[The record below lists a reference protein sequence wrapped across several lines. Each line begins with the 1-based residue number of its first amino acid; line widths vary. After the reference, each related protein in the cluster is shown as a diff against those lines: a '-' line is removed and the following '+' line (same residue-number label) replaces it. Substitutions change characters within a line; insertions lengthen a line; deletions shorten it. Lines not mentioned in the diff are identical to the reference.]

1 MIRYMW
7 EIKAG
12 KIQDNGYTDGC
23 YSYLLQIPVT
33 SVYNMSLS
41 RISGTDLC
49 NGCLY
54 CLHMITVVVY
64 SESGGT
70 FKTTTTANL
79 AVSLERMGLDV
90 CVIDLDPQEGNLTS
104 LFDVGE
110 HRSDPDAD
118 NLVKH
123 ILEMPDGEFE
133 DLIETSDEGV
143 DVIPSHDMLG
153 NFTSNL
159 EQKIAY
165 ETGMKNM
172 SKEEFPR
179 YELLYDLL
187 WEKEQ
192 LHEEY
197 DAVLIDPNAR
207 AEDLL
212 YNSIYAMRTLVAPV
226 KPAGKGNLSLEGLD
240 ELVGNM
246 ESKLDIEV
254 GLSCVV
260 PSGVGQTNAHKQYSK
275 QFKNTDEFA
284 TPVAIPDRESLMDT
298 MWEAR
303 GSVYKVVEERW
314 KTFEEEGEM
323 VSRPGE
329 RRVRDRE
336 LETLQDIYE
345 LAAFIAED
353 TFDAE
358 IDPELVLDIH
368 DRGVERFNLRD
379 GAETEV
385 TA

>member
-1 MIRYMW
+1 
-7 EIKAG
+7 
-12 KIQDNGYTDGC
+12 
-23 YSYLLQIPVT
+23 
-33 SVYNMSLS
+33 
-41 RISGTDLC
+41 
-49 NGCLY
+49 
-54 CLHMITVVVY
+54 
-64 SESGGT
+64 
-70 FKTTTTANL
+70 
-79 AVSLERMGLDV
+79 MGA
-90 CVIDLDPQEGNLTS
+90 
-104 LFDVGE
+104 

-123 ILEMPDGEFE
+123 VLEMPDGEFT

-153 NFTSNL
+153 DFTSNL

-187 WEKEQ
+187 WNEQQ
-192 LHEEY
+192 LHEKY

-246 ESKLDIEV
+246 EKKLDIEV

-260 PSGVGQTNAHKQYSK
+260 PSGVGQTNAHQQYSK
-275 QFKNTDEFA
+275 QFNNTDEFA

-303 GSVYKVVEERW
+303 GSAYKVIEERW
-314 KTFEEEGEM
+314 KTFEKDDKM
-323 VSRPGE
+323 VSEPGQ
-329 RRVRDRE
+329 RRIRDRE
-336 LETLQDIYE
+336 LETVRDIYE
-345 LAAFIAED
+345 LAAFIATE
-353 TFDAE
+353 TFDVE
-358 IDPELVLDIH
+358 IDPELTLDIEDH
-368 DRGVERFNLRD
+368 GERSFD
-379 GAETEV
+379 VTDDAEAEV
-385 TA
+385 TAQ